1 MMLEVIR
8 KFLQGLIRG
17 QMAAWLRIVLLL
29 CFMLIYGTV
38 AFVYF
43 EGEQNPD
50 LTWRDGLWYSV
61 VTMTTVGYGDYF
73 PKSSCGRL
81 FVGAPLMFI
90 GIGLLGY
97 ALSVVA
103 ATLVTAKSKELKG
116 MGSFKMDGHLVIINF
131 PGLAKVERLITELR
145 HDSSV
150 GKEAKVILI
159 DEDLQEL
166 PPELIS
172 CGVSFVRGNPTRDET
187 LVRANI
193 DKARHAIV
201 LCKTPGAPHSDSL
214 NVTITLAIEA
224 RTKKI
229 HTVVECLDPC
239 TEELLKK
246 AGCDRVVCI
255 SRFDAHFIS
264 QEMLNPGVQDVMDE
278 LLSNTFGQQIYL
290 SPISVGPPGAQFTRL
305 LAVCRE
311 NHHLAIGIR
320 RGGSI
325 LLNLTPDFTVE
336 ENDHAITIGPKR
348 VGSFALS

>member
-1 MMLEVIR
+1 MIMAVLR
-8 KFLQGLIRG
+8 NFFQNLRHG
-17 QMAAWLRIVLLL
+17 QTVAWVRIVLLL
-29 CFMLIYGTV
+29 CFMLTYGTV

-43 EGEQNPD
+43 EGTQNPD

-61 VTMTTVGYGDYF
+61 VTMTTVGYGDIF
-73 PKSSCGRL
+73 PKTNAGRL
-81 FVGAPLMFI
+81 LVGAPLMFI

-103 ATLVTAKSKELKG
+103 TTLVTAKSKELRG
-116 MGSFKMDGHLVIINF
+116 MASFTLDGHLIIINF

-145 HDSSV
+145 HDPSV
-150 GKEAKVILI
+150 GKDAKVILI

-166 PPELIS
+166 PPELHD

-187 LVRANI
+187 LLRASI

-214 NVTITLAIEA
+214 NITITLAIEA
-224 RTKKI
+224 RNKKI

-239 TEELLKK
+239 AEELLKK

-264 QEMLNPGVQDVMDE
+264 QELLNPGVQDVMDE

-290 SPISVGPPGAQFTRL
+290 TPITLSRPNACFAEI
-305 LAVCRE
+305 LALCGKKE
-311 NHHLAIGIR
+311 HLAIGIR
-320 RGGSI
+320 RCGKI
-325 LLNLTPDFTVE
+325 LLNLSGDFAVE
-336 ENDHAITIGPKR
+336 NNDHAITIGPNR
-348 VGSFALS
+348 VSSFALS